1 MLRGHLVSKTPDDSV
16 IVEPIRKVFQSAI
29 EFVEGC
35 ESFEP
40 KQLLLQ
46 CSSKSFDAFVSFWTP
61 DEWWTRSNADKS
73 QLILKR
79 MRNELASVIVHQR
92 VKLAALRSFISC
104 AHKSFVELCR
114 SLHDAC
120 HAERRA
126 QPDIPQCN
134 DR

>member
-1 MLRGHLVSKTPDDSV
+1 MLRGYLVSKTPDDSV

-73 QLILKR
+73 QLILKH
-79 MRNELASVIVHQR
+79 MRNELTSVIVQQR
-92 VKLAALRSFISC
+92 RETCGVAVV
-104 AHKSFVELCR
+104 HFV
-114 SLHDAC
+114 
-120 HAERRA
+120 RA
-126 QPDIPQCN
+126 QIVC
-134 DR
+134 RIVSIAS